1 MTGATGFSGFT
12 GMTGATGFSG
22 FTGMTGTTGFSGQ
35 TGFTGQQGPT
45 GYSMTGFTGQQGP
58 QGQQGISSGLIYY
71 MNLNNTP
78 SPAIDGY
85 TSTLSLLENISSS
98 TVTTTMASN
107 NTGVLIAS
115 FANQISNLGITTSFI
130 PPGLWDMNI
139 FASTDS
145 NAANGNYISI
155 YFSLYGRTA
164 GGVETLLGSSSQQ
177 VVNSL
182 TSNEYDL
189 TLAIGYVSI
198 TSYQSLVVKV
208 FANTTVNGSH
218 PLTTYYTGTSNYSHI
233 HTSFSTPGFTG
244 ATGTSYFNPSSGGIS
259 YPSTV
264 TVGNL
269 AVSSMGN
276 VSVSS
281 VISATPATTYDIS
294 GNYQPLFIDKNT
306 GNVFSVAPSGTN
318 KAFIIDHPVDKERY
332 LVHVC
337 LEGPEAGVY
346 YRGKG
351 EITNGVSQTVFL
363 PDYVDALATDFTVQI
378 TPIYNGKMNNV
389 LQVTEVADN
398 QFEVY
403 GENSKFY
410 WIVHGKRNE
419 VEVEPKKSE
428 TEVKRVGPYSWI

>member
-1 MTGATGFSGFT
+1 
-12 GMTGATGFSG
+12 
-22 FTGMTGTTGFSGQ
+22 
-35 TGFTGQQGPT
+35 
-45 GYSMTGFTGQQGP
+45 
-58 QGQQGISSGLIYY
+58 
-71 MNLNNTP
+71 
-78 SPAIDGY
+78 
-85 TSTLSLLENISSS
+85 
-98 TVTTTMASN
+98 
-107 NTGVLIAS
+107 
-115 FANQISNLGITTSFI
+115 
-130 PPGLWDMNI
+130 
-139 FASTDS
+139 
-145 NAANGNYISI
+145 
-155 YFSLYGRTA
+155 
-164 GGVETLLGSSSQQ
+164 
-177 VVNSL
+177 
-182 TSNEYDL
+182 
-189 TLAIGYVSI
+189 LAIGYVSI

-218 PLTTYYTGTSNYSHI
+218 PLTTYYTGISNYSHI

-244 ATGTSYFNPSSGGIS
+244 ATGTNYFNPSLSGIS